1 MALSL
6 ERRKQSWVGQV
17 AQDGKT
23 LVVAARKSQR
33 QYVPTPTL
41 SHLLILQ
48 GPSRST
54 ARRASIQFPS
64 SLNSSTATH
73 VPPRSSDS
81 ATFKGSFTPTT
92 TNGNYPFDSPSN
104 HLTTNAQ
111 QNGTKLGAQAT
122 PLTRMLSGTAIMPGA
137 TSPPANVTTH
147 AQSLGTSSSSLTTST
162 NTRSHTQP
170 SPNSI
175 PSDPTPAPTAQ
186 TSGPSDQ
193 EKSKA
198 KDAANNAAK
207 SFRVT
212 LEDPCW
218 KVLPAALKKYKIND
232 DWKMYALFICFGNT
246 GTCPDRSPRNPADR

>member
-6 ERRKQSWVGQV
+6 ERTRQSWVGQV

-23 LVVAARKSQR
+23 LVVVARKSQK
-33 QYVPTPTL
+33 QYVHLTL
-41 SHLLILQ
+41 ILFHLLIPQ
-48 GPSRST
+48 GPSRHT

-64 SLNSSTATH
+64 SLNSSTATD

-81 ATFKGSFTPTT
+81 ATFKGSFTPPT

-111 QNGTKLGAQAT
+111 QNGTKLGAQAA

-147 AQSLGTSSSSLTTST
+147 AQSLGASSSSLTTSS
-162 NTRSHTQP
+162 NTRSLTQP

-175 PSDPTPAPTAQ
+175 PSDPTLAPAAQ

-246 GTCPDRSPRNPADR
+246 GA